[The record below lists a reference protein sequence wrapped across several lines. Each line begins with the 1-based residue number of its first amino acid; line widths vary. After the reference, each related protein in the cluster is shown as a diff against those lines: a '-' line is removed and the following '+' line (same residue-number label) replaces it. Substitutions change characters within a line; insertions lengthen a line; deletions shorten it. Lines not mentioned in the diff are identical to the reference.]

1 MLHCMYIVQAF
12 EFWTWVWVYGWI
24 CMLHCMRKDLIFGQ
38 GFGVTD
44 RYVVM
49 ILSMHKNFSFGGVLG
64 VTNINVYMLLS
75 IYMHL
80 IFGGGELG
88 IQSLRNHI

>member
-1 MLHCMYIVQAF
+1 MNIVQAF

-24 CMLHCMRKDLIFGQ
+24 CMLHCMCKDLIFGQ

-64 VTNINVYMLLS
+64 VTNIYVYMLLS
-75 IYMHL
+75 IY
-80 IFGGGELG
+80 IIYAFNFWRWG
-88 IQSLRNHI
+88 IGDTGA